1 MIVILYINANRFV
14 GNEFKIEF
22 YKLLKADG
30 MTVPISRSIEPL
42 PRCRRPRVYGKETKM
57 DNVTR
62 PVSDRDAN

>member
-1 MIVILYINANRFV
+1 M

-42 PRCRRPRVYGKETKM
+42 PRQSGRSRVYGKETKM

>member
-1 MIVILYINANRFV
+1 M
-14 GNEFKIEF
+14 GHEFKMEF

-30 MTVPISRSIEPL
+30 MTVPISRTIESPPSL
-42 PRCRRPRVYGKETKM
+42 ERPRVYGKETKM